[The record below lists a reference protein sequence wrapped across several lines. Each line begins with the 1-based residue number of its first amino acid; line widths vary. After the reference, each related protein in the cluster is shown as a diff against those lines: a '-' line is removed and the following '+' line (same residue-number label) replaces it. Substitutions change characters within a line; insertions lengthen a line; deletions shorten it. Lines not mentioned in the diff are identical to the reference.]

1 MEEINTRRKILVCQL
16 IRDIIM
22 NIENDRE
29 FLDSHSETKIQET
42 IEKKMDMEKED
53 NLKFI
58 EELDKESRQALKN
71 MISGLDTS
79 EKIYW
84 KERQRFVFQRK

>member
-1 MEEINTRRKILVCQL
+1 M
-16 IRDIIM
+16 
-22 NIENDRE
+22 IEN
-29 FLDSHSETKIQET
+29 FWIVIVNLKIQET

-71 MISGLDTS
+71 MICTL
-79 EKIYW
+79 
-84 KERQRFVFQRK
+84 V

>member
-1 MEEINTRRKILVCQL
+1 M
-16 IRDIIM
+16 
-22 NIENDRE
+22 IEN
-29 FLDSHSETKIQET
+29 FWIVIIETKIQET

-71 MISGLDTS
+71 MISIGLDT
-79 EKIYW
+79 W
-84 KERQRFVFQRK
+84 KNLSGKKDKDLFSKEEMKNNQKNQIILKY

>member
-1 MEEINTRRKILVCQL
+1 MI
-16 IRDIIM
+16 
-22 NIENDRE
+22 NIEKDRA

-71 MISGLDTS
+71 MISIGLDTWKNLS
-79 EKIYW
+79 SKKIKIYSLN
-84 KERQRFVFQRK
+84 VLPTNNRKNL